1 MNALREAQPIS
12 VTPGGYVTRNDQE
25 GGGQTMTDPTATQET
40 AVLERFRRADHFHGT
55 FPLAANRVHSHAE
68 CRVHTHEFSELVIVL
83 RGRGLHIAPGAS
95 WPIGAGDA
103 FVLHGDQEH
112 GYVDTADLDLV
123 NIMFVPDELA
133 LPSADIASLP
143 GYHVLFTLEPLF
155 RQRDRFQSRLRMS
168 QEQLH
173 RVEPLI
179 GRLERELGERPA
191 GWQYSAL
198 ASFMLIVADLS
209 RFYMETDAPAAQ
221 PLQRLG
227 RVISY
232 AERHFAETP
241 SLDTLAEV
249 GCMSRRTLSR
259 LFREA
264 LGVTPIEYMVR
275 LRIERALEMLTTTD
289 ASISEIAYSLGYS
302 DGNYFTRQF
311 RSVTGRTPRE
321 ARRITGHTLTST
333 ALMRSQ

>member
-1 MNALREAQPIS
+1 MAA
-12 VTPGGYVTRNDQE
+12 
-25 GGGQTMTDPTATQET
+25 ATLD
-40 AVLERFRRADHFHGT
+40 ASAPARFRRADHFYGS
-55 FPLAANRVHSHAE
+55 FPLAASRVHSHAE
-68 CRVHTHEFSELVIVL
+68 CRVHRHEFSELVIVL

-133 LPSADIASLP
+133 LPAADIATLP
-143 GYHVLFTLEPLF
+143 GYHVLFTLEPVF
-155 RQRDRFQSRLRMS
+155 RQRDRFESRLRMT
-168 QEQLH
+168 QDQLH
-173 RVEPLI
+173 RVEGLI
-179 GRLERELGERPA
+179 DRLERELSERSA

-232 AERHFAETP
+232 AERRYFEAP
-241 SLDTLAEV
+241 SLDKLAEI

-259 LFREA
+259 RFRQA

-275 LRIERALEMLTTTD
+275 LRIEQAMELLSSTD
-289 ASISEIAYSLGYS
+289 DSITEIAARVGYS

-311 RSVTGRTPRE
+311 RAITGRTPRE
-321 ARRITGHTLTST
+321 VRKAAVAARS
-333 ALMRSQ
+333 